1 MKRRAVFLDR
11 DGTLNADAGY
21 AHRYEQ
27 IAVFPESFEAVR
39 KLNRAG
45 LLAVVITNQSAV
57 GRGLLTEEEIADIHA
72 RLGALFAG
80 HSARLDGIYFCPHY
94 SQSADLRYKEDCD
107 CRKPKPGLALR
118 AAEDLGIDLNGSYM
132 IGDKTEDV
140 LFARN
145 IGAVPV
151 LVLTGSGRE
160 SLSRLKETG
169 LEPAHVAE
177 NILQAAEWVVNREK
191 RQGHDPL

>member
-1 MKRRAVFLDR
+1 
-11 DGTLNADAGY
+11 
-21 AHRYEQ
+21 
-27 IAVFPESFEAVR
+27 
-39 KLNRAG
+39 
-45 LLAVVITNQSAV
+45 
-57 GRGLLTEEEIADIHA
+57 
-72 RLGALFAG
+72 
-80 HSARLDGIYFCPHY
+80 
-94 SQSADLRYKEDCD
+94 
-107 CRKPKPGLALR
+107 
-118 AAEDLGIDLNGSYM
+118 M

-160 SLSRLKETG
+160 SLSRLREAG